1 VTVEI
6 REGDIVSR
14 KKTPVKRTAVVL
26 SVEQAS
32 GKDAEH
38 IVTVE
43 MIDKSGLQYWDS
55 SVVRIDMYVENID
68 TDAPEVGVFKNW
80 SPNTKPPACTH
91 AERTSAFDCPACDD
105 EYDVLDAADQFLAGS
120 PTEKGV
126 TKTKWSPV
134 YKAKLCKHL
143 YDPFDLGDGT
153 KVYATAKRDI
163 GFKVDP
169 RETDQ
174 IDCAVYLDTQ
184 WIKSNLLWTNGR
196 MPKDYRL
203 GPEFLFVDWPDM
215 GVVPL
220 EILDQAVRWANHRMD
235 QGLRLG
241 TGCIGAHGRTGSFLA
256 ALLIQRGASASEAIE
271 KVRKDHCKH
280 AIETTSQEEMVSKYE
295 TYLATA

>member
-1 VTVEI
+1 MTVEI

-26 SVEQAS
+26 SVEQGS
-32 GKDAEH
+32 GKGAGQL
-38 IVTVE
+38 VTVE

-80 SPNTKPPACTH
+80 SPEPGA
-91 AERTSAFDCPACDD
+91 D
-105 EYDVLDAADQFLAGS
+105 YDVLDAADQFLAG
-120 PTEKGV
+120 KGKGAA
-126 TKTKWSPV
+126 KTKWTPV

-220 EILDQAVRWANHRMD
+220 EILDQAVRWATHRMD